1 MMSQAVKSLPLVFC
15 LFPVNQGC
23 MSKLV
28 TAVVCLDFVLA
39 LLFWSGIILL
49 CGRWGESR
57 RAWLGEKPNGEYGHM
72 TWGWRGSGSHQDTT
86 EEIYPMRLDGRKDI
100 WSVKSAWSVCQ
111 YVLRALRR
119 PSYPLW
125 RGVTKDVKPTHAKW
139 SWSINGQ
146 SGNL

>member
-100 WSVKSAWSVCQ
+100 WSVKSAWSVLSICTES
-111 YVLRALRR
+111 LKAPFL
-119 PSYPLW
+119 PPLEGSNKGCKTNT
-125 RGVTKDVKPTHAKW
+125 RKVIMKY
-139 SWSINGQ
+139 
-146 SGNL
+146 